1 MKIIISENQVD
12 KIKSKIHEYVKKYG
26 LEKCREIFGDKV
38 LFTIGFNNDPMEFL
52 NLFNDLDVVQSIK
65 KENWTLFRYEKGKNL
80 MVYDRKNGYV
90 YIDYDQIWLVLRDD
104 FGLTMSETEQVT
116 EEWVGVVYNLRGVTT
131 GLEFCSQGVKVGVVY
146 NLRGVTTKQG
156 Y

>member
-26 LEKCREIFGDKV
+26 FEKCREIFGDKV
-38 LFTIGFNNDPMEFL
+38 LFTIGFNNDPMEYL
-52 NLFNDLDVVQSIK
+52 NLFNDLEVVQSTE
-65 KENWTLFRYEKGKNL
+65 KEDLTLFRDEKGKNL
-80 MVYDRKNGYV
+80 MIYERKFEYV
-90 YIDYDQIWLVLRDD
+90 YINYKQIWSVLRNN
-104 FGLTMSETEQVT
+104 FGLNYDDTQQLT

-131 GLEFCSQGVKVGVVY
+131 R
-146 NLRGVTTKQG
+146 RGDVF

>member
-26 LEKCREIFGDKV
+26 FEKCKEIFGDKV

-52 NLFNDLDVVQSIK
+52 NMFNDLEVVQSTE
-65 KENWTLFRYEKGKNL
+65 KEDLTLFRDEKGKNL
-80 MVYDRKNGYV
+80 MIYERKFEYV
-90 YIDYDQIWLVLRDD
+90 YINYKQIWSVLRNN
-104 FGLTMSETEQVT
+104 FGLNYDDTQQLT

-131 GLEFCSQGVKVGVVY
+131 ELYWRS
-146 NLRGVTTKQG
+146 
-156 Y
+156 

>member
-1 MKIIISENQVD
+1 LLIIFINMKIIISENQVD

-52 NLFNDLDVVQSIK
+52 NLFNDLDVVQSI
-65 KENWTLFRYEKGKNL
+65 EQEDWTLFRYEKGKNL
-80 MVYDRKNGYV
+80 MIYDRKNDYV
-90 YIDYDQIWLVLRDD
+90 YIDYKQIWSVLRKD
-104 FGLTMSETEQVT
+104 FGLNYDETQQVT

-131 GLEFCSQGVKVGVVY
+131 HGNVAYVDEFGGSS
-146 NLRGVTTKQG
+146 L
-156 Y
+156 